1 MLHPEKPRW
10 PADLIALI
18 PLYNHAQT
26 VAQVIAWCQSLGA
39 PEILVIDD
47 GSTDDGPQN
56 AQRAGAIVR
65 HMPGNHGKGAALRA
79 GLTWAQGQGYR
90 RAITIDADA
99 QHPKEAIA
107 KMVLAAQ
114 RSPHAFVLG
123 KRRMQHAP
131 WPSRLGRA
139 LTGLATF
146 LLTGHHI
153 RDNQSGLRILP
164 IASVLH
170 LKSRAKGYAWEPE
183 IIVEALWRGY
193 QVQEVSVPVVY
204 DTERISHFC
213 SWKDTLRTGAV
224 FGRLALLPKTCAV
237 SR

>member
-1 MLHPEKPRW
+1 MLNPEKLRW
-10 PADLIALI
+10 PANLIALI
-18 PLYNHAQT
+18 PLYNHGQT
-26 VAQVIAWCQSLGA
+26 VAQVIAWCQALGA
-39 PEILVIDD
+39 PAVLVIDD

-79 GLTWAQGQGYR
+79 GLTWAQGQGYL

-99 QHPKEAIA
+99 QHPLEAIA
-107 KMVLAAQ
+107 RMVYASQ
-114 RSPHAFVLG
+114 FVSHAFLLG
-123 KRRMQHAP
+123 KRRMHHAP
-131 WPSRLGRA
+131 WTSRLGRS

-146 LLTGHHI
+146 FLTGRHI

-164 IASVLH
+164 IANVLN

-193 QVQEVSVPVVY
+193 QIQEVSVPVVY
-204 DTERISHFC
+204 DTKRVSHFC
-213 SWKDTLRTGAV
+213 SVRDTVKTGAV
-224 FGRLALLPKTCAV
+224 FGRLALLPKTCAC